1 MGNHRNSSFIK
12 HAVGTFAAL
21 TVVVVSILLA
31 FAAVAPNSHRRGP
44 PVESK
49 SVIKSYAPQASS
61 LIASDSDLPSAFVG
75 RPLFPFSV
83 VPGGVV
89 STRELINAMSND
101 PMIARH
107 YAGFDVRA
115 ARIVM
120 LRQDLRAYVSYRIG
134 GDIYWSKKQITLH
147 KNETVITDGNIVA
160 RTRCGNRVSETFQL
174 PISTREPSPEALDVP
189 QIPETASLSIDYAE
203 PAAIGVQRRH
213 RFGQSGHSAVYLGTE
228 SSWRAN
234 TPAPSPY
241 STSASDCHTGA
252 RHGSIP
258 YFGAFGGM
266 FVGEVLWDAT

>member
-160 RTRCGNRVSETFQL
+160 RTHAGTGCSETFQL

-189 QIPETASLSIDYAE
+189 QI
-203 PAAIGVQRRH
+203 RNR
-213 RFGQSGHSAVYLGTE
+213 
-228 SSWRAN
+228 
-234 TPAPSPY
+234 
-241 STSASDCHTGA
+241 
-252 RHGSIP
+252 
-258 YFGAFGGM
+258 
-266 FVGEVLWDAT
+266 